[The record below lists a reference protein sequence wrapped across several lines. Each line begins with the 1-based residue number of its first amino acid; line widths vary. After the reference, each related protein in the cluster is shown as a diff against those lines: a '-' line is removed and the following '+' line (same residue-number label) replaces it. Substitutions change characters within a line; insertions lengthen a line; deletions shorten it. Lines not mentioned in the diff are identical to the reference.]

1 MTIDKATESGWRPVT
16 KQDLIDLM
24 DGGEPLAARFRDNEN
39 QEWIEDTL
47 LGFRLASGGTWYVRS
62 TGFAWKQCEIKTQVL
77 RYPKFSDLENGPI
90 ECLAY
95 ENNKPGSPLGSP
107 IKAFLVGIQ
116 HRPNPHNTTSM
127 AYHVRHLN
135 DISNIAPRFRWHVKV
150 VDDSQSP
157 KTKTDELPKQVEPS
171 DNGWRIP
178 TAEDL
183 SNGPIAC
190 EVRDNINRKW
200 EGCVLVKILG
210 GEPYPYRTANTG
222 WKYCRI
228 LK

>member
-1 MTIDKATESGWRPVT
+1 MNIENATEFGWRPVT
-16 KQDLIDLM
+16 KQDLIDLI
-24 DGGEPLAARFRDNEN
+24 DGGEPPTARFRDR
-39 QEWIEDTL
+39 EDLDWKEDRLTGIRL
-47 LGFRLASGGTWYVRS
+47 DGFRVCYCLS
-62 TGFAWKQCEIKTQVL
+62 TGIYRRFCEIKTPVL

-90 ECLAY
+90 ECLTYAD
-95 ENNKPGSPLGSP
+95 NNPAGSPL
-107 IKAFLVGIQ
+107 KAFLVGIQ
-116 HRPNPHNTTSM
+116 HHPNPHNTTGM
-127 AYHVRHLN
+127 AYHVRYLH
-135 DISNIAPRFRWHVKV
+135 DCSNAVPRFRWHVKV

-157 KTKTDELPKQVEPS
+157 KTKTDGLPKQVDPS
-171 DNGWRIP
+171 DSGWRIP

-228 LK
+228 RK